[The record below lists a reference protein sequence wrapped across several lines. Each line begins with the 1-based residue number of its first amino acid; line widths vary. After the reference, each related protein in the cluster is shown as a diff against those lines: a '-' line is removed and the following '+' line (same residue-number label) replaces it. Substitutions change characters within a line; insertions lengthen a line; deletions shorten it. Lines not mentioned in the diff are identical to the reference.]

1 MVASIASMKSGRRP
15 NFPVAFKAMVAA
27 QACEPGVSVS
37 KLAREHD
44 LNTNLLFRW
53 RREYRSGVLRAPVAV
68 EPALLPVSLT
78 EEPAGPLVE
87 MPSPATR
94 FGGVPITA
102 AAANVIEVRIADAVI
117 RVEGEVDVVRLRA
130 VLSAVRG

>member
-1 MVASIASMKSGRRP
+1 MKSGRRP
-15 NFPVAFKAMVAA
+15 NFPVAFKAKVAA
-27 QACEPGVSVS
+27 LACEPGVSVS

-53 RREYRSGVLRAPVAV
+53 RRDYRQGVLRMHVDVDV

-78 EEPAGPLVE
+78 EASEGPLVQL
-87 MPSPATR
+87 PSPVTR
-94 FGGVPITA
+94 FGNAPATTPAPSIIV
-102 AAANVIEVRIADAVI
+102 VQIADVVI

>member
-1 MVASIASMKSGRRP
+1 MKSGRRP
-15 NFPVAFKAMVAA
+15 NFPVAFKAKVAA
-27 QACEPGVSVS
+27 LACEPGVSVS

-53 RREYRSGVLRAPVAV
+53 RRDYRMGILCTPVDTAPT
-68 EPALLPVSLT
+68 LLPVSLA
-78 EEPAGPLVE
+78 EASEGPLVE
-87 MPSPATR
+87 LPNPATR
-94 FGGVPITA
+94 FGNVAATTPIPSI
-102 AAANVIEVRIADAVI
+102 VVVQIADVMI

>member
-1 MVASIASMKSGRRP
+1 MATIASMKSGRRP
-15 NFPVAFKAMVAA
+15 NFPLDFKAKVAA
-27 QACEPGVSVS
+27 LACEPGVSVS

-53 RREYRSGVLRAPVAV
+53 RRDYRKGALRAPVDLA
-68 EPALLPVSLT
+68 PALLPVSLT
-78 EEPAGPLVE
+78 EASEGPLVE
-87 MPSPATR
+87 FPSPVTR
-94 FGGVPITA
+94 FGNAPATTPAPSI
-102 AAANVIEVRIADAVI
+102 IEVRIADVII

>member
-1 MVASIASMKSGRRP
+1 MKSGRRP
-15 NFPVAFKAMVAA
+15 NFPLDFKAKVAA
-27 QACEPGVSVS
+27 LACEPGVSVS

-53 RREYRSGVLRAPVAV
+53 RRDYRKGVLHAPVNVA
-68 EPALLPVSLT
+68 PALLPVGLT
-78 EEPAGPLVE
+78 EVSEGPLVE
-87 MPSPATR
+87 FPSAVTR
-94 FGGVPITA
+94 FGNAPAPTPAPNI
-102 AAANVIEVRIADAVI
+102 IEVRIADVII